1 MTCRNICVFSSGGWT
16 CYRERNTEERLFL
29 CFVWNGVTPI
39 EADQNKEIC
48 CFGLISLF
56 CWVLSMIESALRLAP
71 TNTRAASCLSGMRSM
86 RGQSIW
92 LNEVC
97 KNKSSHDVSLISC
110 AHQEGWRKWLFHQL
124 TLTDRLW
131 CCCHNV
137 AVPIKIKIP
146 INLTFEMC
154 NPPWKGHPS
163 CSFLEQGKGC

>member
-1 MTCRNICVFSSGGWT
+1 MTCRNICVFSSGGD
-16 CYRERNTEERLFL
+16 ELVTENGTLNNAYFCVSSETAWHRSKLIKTRKFVVLASSPSFAEFFL
-29 CFVWNGVTPI
+29 WL
-39 EADQNKEIC
+39 K
-48 CFGLISLF
+48 
-56 CWVLSMIESALRLAP
+56 VLLGWHQP
-71 TNTRAASCLSGMRSM
+71 TRAASCLSGMRSM